1 MDERMGGAA
10 SYEIAGS
17 EPGLLGQT
25 RKKLIRF
32 LELSASYDPEKMLAR
47 FPFTGTPHARTHA
60 RARPLF
66 LCVCAC
72 VPLGLMCAV
81 CAVCRG
87 QICTRSEHSS

>member
-1 MDERMGGAA
+1 MAA

-47 FPFTGTPHARTHA
+47 FPFSGTPARTPA
-60 RARPLF
+60 SP
-66 LCVCAC
+66 LCVFDW
-72 VPLGLMCAV
+72 G
-81 CAVCRG
+81 
-87 QICTRSEHSS
+87 

>member
-1 MDERMGGAA
+1 MGGAA

-60 RARPLF
+60 RAISF
-66 LCVCAC
+66 FVCAC
-72 VPLGLMCAV
+72 VPQLGLMCAV

-87 QICTRSEHSS
+87 QICTRSELSS